1 MKRGHRP
8 ERTCLGCGARD
19 DKSGFLR
26 IGASSKGELYLNM
39 GGRGRGGYLHK
50 EEACWEA
57 FSRKKKLYR
66 TFRLEVGQEAREK
79 LIRELRDR
87 RLE

>member
-19 DKSGFLR
+19 DKGGLLR
-26 IGASSKGELYLNM
+26 IGASSKGELYLAEV
-39 GGRGRGGYLHK
+39 GGRGGYLHK
-50 EEACWEA
+50 DEACWEV
-57 FSRKKKLYR
+57 FSRKKKLFR
-66 TFRLEVGQEAREK
+66 TFRLEIGREAREK
-79 LIRELRDR
+79 LIRELRDQ